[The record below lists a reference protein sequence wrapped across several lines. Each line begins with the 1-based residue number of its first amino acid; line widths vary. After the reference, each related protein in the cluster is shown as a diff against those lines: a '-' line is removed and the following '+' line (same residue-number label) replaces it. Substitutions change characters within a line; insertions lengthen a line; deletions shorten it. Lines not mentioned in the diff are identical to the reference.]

1 VERQVYIKTVVSVSK
16 YYQNSVGLDHDNDG
30 SYSTIFLKTSKFQFQ
45 QFSNPIMEA
54 KLEEDLTVTQYHNM

>member
-1 VERQVYIKTVVSVSK
+1 MQLPY
-16 YYQNSVGLDHDNDG
+16 DHDNDS
-30 SYSTIFLKTSKFQFQ
+30 SYSKFFLKTSKFQFQ